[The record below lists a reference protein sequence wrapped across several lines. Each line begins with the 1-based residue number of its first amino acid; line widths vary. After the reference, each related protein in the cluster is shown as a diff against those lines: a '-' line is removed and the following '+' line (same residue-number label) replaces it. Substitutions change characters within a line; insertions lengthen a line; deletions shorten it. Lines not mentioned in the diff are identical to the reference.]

1 MITPAKPTVTRIYDA
16 ERKLPPIRPYLT
28 ETFSHL
34 QFAYEKARL
43 DLRGA
48 HKDTWFGR
56 LWNVMNPLL
65 LGLVYWLLVL
75 VIFGGGGS
83 PFDHTGLQT
92 LTQILGGLFLFTL
105 PSSSLALG
113 ARSIVSGGSFVLNT
127 RLPRMLLPIGSV
139 ISAFLNFAPSMAI
152 YALLHLVSGYPI
164 GFHLLWTLPLI
175 MILTL
180 TSLGLAMA
188 VATLNVYFRDVASFL
203 PYLIRIWLYLTPII
217 YLYDNIPSILR
228 WALYVNP
235 IGSLFAA
242 WQEVLFKGT
251 APSFLF
257 IGAAV
262 LWALASLVVGSLL
275 FMRRE
280 REFAIRI

>member
-1 MITPAKPTVTRIYDA
+1 MTTPAKPPITRIYDSQ
-16 ERKLPPIRPYLT
+16 RKLPPIRPYLA

-48 HKDTWFGR
+48 NKDTWFGR

-65 LGLVYWLLVL
+65 LGVVYWLLVM
-75 VIFGGGGS
+75 VIFGKSKS
-83 PFDHTGLQT
+83 PFDRTGFQS
-92 LTQILGGLFLFTL
+92 LTMILGGLFLFTI

-113 ARSIVSGGSFVLNT
+113 ARSIVGGGTFVMNT

-139 ISAFLNFAPSMAI
+139 ISAFLNFAPSMVI
-152 YALLHLVSGYPI
+152 YVLLHLLAGYPI
-164 GFHLLWTLPLI
+164 GFHLLWTIPLI
-175 MILTL
+175 ALVTL
-180 TSLGLAMA
+180 TALGLAMA

-203 PYLIRIWLYLTPII
+203 PYLTRIWLYLTPVI

-235 IGSLFAA
+235 IGAVFAA

-251 APSFLF
+251 RPAFHFLAVA
-257 IGAAV
+257 IAWAAIC
-262 LWALASLVVGSLL
+262 LVVGALM

-280 REFAIRI
+280 REFAVRL